1 MIALSSDA
9 ELEEAIRVMEM
20 VNPNKLL
27 RFKISLLE
35 VSSGE
40 VKKKG
45 EQPIHNRITCDDC
58 GMSPIVRLTLQIIF

>member
-20 VNPNKLL
+20 INPNKLL
-27 RFKISLLE
+27 RFKVSLSE

-40 VKKKG
+40 VKKKEKLG
-45 EQPIHNRITCDDC
+45 EQPIHSGVTCDEC
-58 GMSPIVRLTLQIIF
+58 GMSPIVR